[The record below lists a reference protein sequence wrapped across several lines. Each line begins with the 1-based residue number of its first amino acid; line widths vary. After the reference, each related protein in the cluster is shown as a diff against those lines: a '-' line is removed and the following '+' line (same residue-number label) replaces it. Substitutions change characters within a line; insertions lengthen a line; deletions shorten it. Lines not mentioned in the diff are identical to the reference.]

1 MPKLEKN
8 VLETLK
14 GAYDRVGK
22 TELPE
27 AELIEFIMETINYE
41 TQIITEREEMFQK
54 KEIAEN
60 QINLFDY
67 FNDGYRSGIFAQ
79 FSKENLFEF
88 VPKDE
93 DGNVIEGGEV
103 IQAKP
108 IDDDRTRFL
117 IRLRTRTG
125 FMGIFLGVEKL
136 QELSRY
142 LKTEEGF
149 IVVLVGGIT
158 KQFKN
163 LTTGNY
169 DKTVIEG
176 EDYSEFINYTLNLWQ
191 FGVLELKGKQL
202 QIIIP
207 DIWKD

>member
-1 MPKLEKN
+1 MPKIEKN
-8 VLETLK
+8 VLEVLK
-14 GAYDRVGK
+14 GAYERVGK

-27 AELIEFIMETINYE
+27 DELIEFIMETINHE

-67 FNDGYRSGIFAQ
+67 HTDGYRSGIFAQ

-93 DGNVIEGGEV
+93 DGNVIEGGERT
-103 IQAKP
+103 QAKP
-108 IDDDRTRFL
+108 IDDDKTRYL

-136 QELSRY
+136 QELAKY

-149 IVVLVGGIT
+149 MVILVGGMSR
-158 KQFKN
+158 QFKN
-163 LTTGNY
+163 LTTGEY
-169 DKTVIEG
+169 DKTREEG
-176 EDYSEFINYTLNLWQ
+176 ENYSEIISYTLNLWQ
-191 FGVLELKGKQL
+191 FGVLEVKGKQL
-202 QIIIP
+202 QIVIP